1 MSPHREHTPD
11 LQQQSDPNST
21 DEIQRLTVERRR
33 RVLEE
38 FFTRS
43 PGVDAHPLGLGRAL
57 FDFQEWEIESGRID
71 DLGGSP
77 WWSRVNGQLVADLA
91 ATLDGALGPWSDYT
105 SSGPTDRQSLLWAA
119 HQDSIHRGVQAALEH
134 LDGETQVEQ
143 EFIGLAL
150 GVVDMAAAVD
160 FRTSSGALGRRTAE
174 LYPRCYPCTPA
185 ELDRLREELAP

>member
-1 MSPHREHTPD
+1 MSPHPEHTPD
-11 LQQQSDPNST
+11 FQQRSDPNST
-21 DEIQRLTVERRR
+21 DEIQRLTVHRRR

-38 FFTRS
+38 FFTQW
-43 PGVDAHPLGLGRAL
+43 PGNDAHPLGLGRAL
-57 FDFQEWEIESGRID
+57 FDFQEWEIDSGRID

-77 WWSRVNGQLVADLA
+77 WWSRVNGQLVADIA
-91 ATLDGALGPWSDYT
+91 AALDGELGPWSDYS
-105 SSGPTDRQSLLWAA
+105 SSGPADRQSLLWVA
-119 HQDSIHRGVQAALEH
+119 HQDSIHRGVEAALVH
-134 LDGETQVEQ
+134 LGGETEVER

-174 LYPRCYPCTPA
+174 LYPRRYPCTPA